1 METDVSRNLPAEVSR
16 AVLHK
21 GAKFNF
27 EQVVFAGRDGTL
39 LKREVVRHPGAVV
52 ILPILEVPGQPKSV
66 VLIRNF
72 RTATGCELWELPAG
86 TRETGEEP
94 AFTAARE
101 LIEETGYKSAT
112 IDELGRFYTSPGL
125 SDELMYAYVAK
136 GLAAVGQHLEADEN
150 ITVHVVPRDE
160 AFAMIERGEILDA
173 KSVLTLLWAASKGLI

>member
-1 METDVSRNLPAEVSR
+1 MQTDVSRNLPGEVSR
-16 AVLHK
+16 TVLHK

-27 EQVVFAGRDGTL
+27 EQVVFAGRDGKL

-52 ILPILEVPGQPKSV
+52 ILPILEVPGQIPSV
-66 VLIRNF
+66 VFIRNF
-72 RTATGCELWELPAG
+72 RTAIGEQLWELPAG

-112 IDELGRFYTSPGL
+112 IIELGRFYTSPGL

-136 GLAAVGQHLEADEN
+136 GLVEVGQQLEADEN
-150 ITVHVVPRDE
+150 ITVHCVPRDE
-160 AFAMIERGEILDA
+160 AFAMIERGEVLDA